1 MSSRDPYTGLIMTS
15 WIPPNFLTARACI
28 VRYAHTRA
36 TPTGKGGPSAAATDH
51 ILDGQDDGHTLPPSL
66 PAPAYRLAPC
76 TQPLFLHQTPHS
88 THQPQ
93 PRPEPKSEPKHH
105 THIDTYLFIRD
116 PHAKDDELFD
126 GQDEI
131 LSVGMY
137 ACARPQGPD
146 GGASR
151 SEEEY
156 DEADGVRAHDSAC
169 GGASQD

>member
-1 MSSRDPYTGLIMTS
+1 M
-15 WIPPNFLTARACI
+15 
-28 VRYAHTRA
+28 
-36 TPTGKGGPSAAATDH
+36 ATDH

-66 PAPAYRLAPC
+66 PTPAYHLAPC
-76 TQPLFLHQTPHS
+76 TQPLLLNQTPHP

-93 PRPEPKSEPKHH
+93 PRPEPKPAPKHR
-105 THIDTYLFIRD
+105 THIDTCFFICD
-116 PHAKDDELFD
+116 PHAKDDD

-137 ACARPQGPD
+137 ARARPQGTD

-156 DEADGVRAHDSAC
+156 DEAEGVRAHDCAC
-169 GGASQD
+169 GGASQA